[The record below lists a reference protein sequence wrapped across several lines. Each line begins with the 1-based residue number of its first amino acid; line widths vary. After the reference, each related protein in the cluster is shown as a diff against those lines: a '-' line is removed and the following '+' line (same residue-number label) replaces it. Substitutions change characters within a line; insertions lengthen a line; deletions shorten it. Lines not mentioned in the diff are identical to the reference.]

1 MLLKKLTNMSRF
13 CSSTIINTPV
23 FAFKTP
29 PILNKRRSLST
40 FGVFDNKEKAE
51 EGKWIREQE
60 KHQRELETSSG

>member
-1 MLLKKLTNMSRF
+1 MLLKKLTNMSRL
-13 CSSTIINTPV
+13 CSNNTLL

-51 EGKWIREQE
+51 EGKWIRDQE